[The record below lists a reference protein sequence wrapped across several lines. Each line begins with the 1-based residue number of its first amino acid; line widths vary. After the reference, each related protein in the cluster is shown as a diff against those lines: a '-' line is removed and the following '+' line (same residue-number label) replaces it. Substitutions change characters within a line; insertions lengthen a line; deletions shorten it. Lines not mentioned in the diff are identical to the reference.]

1 MSPELSY
8 RLGVGSVLFNSAGE
22 VFVAERI
29 DMPGSWQMPQGGIDK
44 GEEPE
49 AAVMRELEEEIGT
62 DSAEI
67 MACTEDW
74 LSYDLPENLVGKVW
88 KGKYRGQ
95 KQLWY
100 AMRFTGLDEDIDINT
115 KHPEFI
121 RWKWVEFATISELI
135 VPFKREIYQEIITR
149 FRHLAG

>member
-1 MSPELSY
+1 MSSGLPY
-8 RLGVGSVLFNSAGE
+8 RPGVGIVLFNSAGE

-62 DSAEI
+62 GSAEI

-100 AMRFTGLDEDIDINT
+100 LLRFNGPDDAITIET
-115 KHPEFI
+115 EHPEFSRWQWMDPDALI
-121 RWKWVEFATISELI
+121 RSI
-135 VPFKREIYQEIITR
+135 VPFKRTVYETVLAT
-149 FRHLAG
+149 FRKEL